1 MRHEANGIDAFDES
15 KSFLRMS
22 LSDLE
27 FRLLRANQR
36 EFFSNRD
43 KFSSLQYS
51 FQTYS
56 TCDRLKIQNNSN
68 KLNNRVIYLQ

>member
-43 KFSSLQYS
+43 KFSSVQYS
-51 FQTYS
+51 FFNLT
-56 TCDRLKIQNNSN
+56 L
-68 KLNNRVIYLQ
+68 LVID